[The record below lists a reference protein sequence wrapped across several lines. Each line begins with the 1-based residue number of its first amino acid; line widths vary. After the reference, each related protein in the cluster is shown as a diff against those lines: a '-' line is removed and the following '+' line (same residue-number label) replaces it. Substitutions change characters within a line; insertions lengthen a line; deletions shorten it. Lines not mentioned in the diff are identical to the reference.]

1 MKIRE
6 LGFGTKSFKD
16 TKRLV
21 NQDGTF
27 NVVKTGGSIFEFS
40 LYHWLINLG
49 WLSFLGILLI
59 GFMVVNVVFGLVY
72 YLIGVDG
79 LNAAPTVSEWDAFL
93 HCFYFSCQTVTTVGY
108 GYLSP
113 VGKLTSLVAAI
124 ESFVGL
130 MSFALATG
138 ILYGRFSKAR
148 ASIHFSENMV
158 VSPYRGIKGL
168 KFRIVNKRKNH
179 LIEMQ
184 AVVMYSHLSG
194 VGDNLKRV
202 YKQLDLEIDF
212 INLFPL
218 PWTIVHPLSESSPL
232 YSKGVVD
239 LAKEEAEFIV
249 LLKGYDETFN
259 QYVHQAFSYRHDE
272 VIFDADFEPMFDTAS
287 SGKTEVKLDRVGT
300 YRKTVQ

>member
-16 TKRLV
+16 TERLI
-21 NQDGTF
+21 NQDGSF
-27 NVVKTGGSIFEFS
+27 NVVKTGGSIFDFS

-49 WLSFLGILLI
+49 WIPFLGILLAA
-59 GFMVVNVVFGLVY
+59 FVVVNFFFALLY
-72 YLIGVDG
+72 YFIGVEG
-79 LNAAPTVSEWDAFL
+79 LNAEPSISEWDAFL
-93 HCFYFSCQTVTTVGY
+93 HCFYFSCQTITTVGY

-113 VGKLTSLVAAI
+113 VGKLTSLVAAF

-138 ILYGRFSKAR
+138 ILYGRFSKAK
-148 ASIHFSENMV
+148 ANILFSSNMV

-184 AVVMYSHLSG
+184 AIVMYSHLSG
-194 VGDNLKRV
+194 ADDKQKRV

-218 PWTIVHPLSESSPL
+218 PWTIVHPIVDNSPL
-232 YSKGVVD
+232 HGKGVLD
-239 LAKEEAEFIV
+239 LSKEKAEFVI

-259 QYVHQAFSYRHDE
+259 QYVHQAFSYRNDE
-272 VIFDADFEPMFDTAS
+272 VIFDADFEPMFDTSS
-287 SGKTEVKLDRVGT
+287 SGNTEVRLDLISA
-300 YRKTVQ
+300 YRKTT

>member
-21 NQDGTF
+21 NQDGSF
-27 NVVKTGGSIFEFS
+27 NVVKTGGSFFDVS
-40 LYHWLINLG
+40 LYHWLINLS
-49 WLSFLGILLI
+49 WLSFLGMLLA
-59 GFMVVNVVFGLVY
+59 GYAVVNIIFALIY
-72 YLIGVDG
+72 YFVGVDG
-79 LNAAPTVSEWDAFL
+79 LNAEPTVNEWDAFL
-93 HCFYFSCQTVTTVGY
+93 QCFYFSCQTVTTVGY

-113 VGKLTSLVAAI
+113 VGKATSLVAAF

-138 ILYGRFSKAR
+138 ILYGRFSKAK
-148 ASIHFSENMV
+148 ANILFSENMV

-184 AVVMYSHLSG
+184 ATVMYSYLHGSA
-194 VGDNLKRV
+194 DKLKRV

-218 PWTIVHPLSESSPL
+218 PWTIVHPIVENSPL
-232 YSKGVVD
+232 HNKGVLD
-239 LAKEEAEFIV
+239 LSREEAEFIV

-272 VIFDADFEPMFDTAS
+272 VIFDADFEAMFDTAA
-287 SGKTEVKLDRVGT
+287 SGNTEVKLDKIGA
-300 YRKTVQ
+300 YRKTL